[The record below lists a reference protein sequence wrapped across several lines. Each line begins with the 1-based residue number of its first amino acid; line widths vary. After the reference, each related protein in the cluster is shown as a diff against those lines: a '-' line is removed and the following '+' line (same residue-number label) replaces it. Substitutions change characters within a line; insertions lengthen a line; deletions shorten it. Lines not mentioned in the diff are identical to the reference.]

1 MADKIDAPR
10 KGLLGIKDRVA
21 EATDVAAGTK
31 KLGEQLPELMEAKT
45 AQSLGEVAH
54 TGVDTAVNPLA
65 KSAQLRQ
72 ESAKIAADTKA
83 KSKAQGLE
91 LRAQAVKMA
100 GDAASAETDEYNK
113 AYAAI
118 AAEKARLEGWGG
130 WMTPGQKKQFR
141 RFRDQQLASIGEG
154 GAKPVIT
161 A

>member
-10 KGLLGIKDRVA
+10 KGLLGVKDRVA
-21 EATDVAAGTK
+21 EATKVAAGTK
-31 KLGEQLPELMEAKT
+31 ELGEKLPSLMEAKT
-45 AQSLGEVAH
+45 AQSLGEVAQ
-54 TGVDTAVNPLA
+54 TGVDTNVNPLA

-83 KSKAQGLE
+83 KSSAQGYE

-100 GDAASAETDEYNK
+100 GDAASAETDAYNK

-118 AAEKARLEGWGG
+118 AAEKARLEGFGG
-130 WMTPGQKKQFR
+130 WMTPSQKKQFR
-141 RFRDQQLASIGEG
+141 EFKARQIASIGEG
-154 GAKPVIT
+154 GAKPSIM